1 MGIPIGGMT
10 RQGRAR
16 QDSGDHMTVIKPPT
30 ALPPAALDLPE
41 MRQALGEHDF
51 GTVFRLARQEAG
63 ISYSKI
69 AAECGIK
76 PERVG
81 TLARGRGRVGTYEKI
96 AAIAD
101 ALRIP
106 GHLVGLAPRPWETSS
121 DQSPVPR
128 RTVLQAVGA
137 VGLAGAIPERLAPP
151 VTCRRVGADTV
162 TRLRERTARLRR
174 LDDVLGGG
182 DTYRLYVAEFQETK
196 RLLRTETYGEAVGR
210 DLLALLAEQAQQAG
224 WAAFDG
230 GHEREATSLYR
241 ESRSAAEEAGAQDLA
256 RNALAFLAYQTAGAD
271 PRAAATIAA
280 RSCEA
285 ITLQTPATV
294 RALLW
299 ERRAW
304 ACAVAGEATATD
316 HALGVARTALDADDI
331 AEPQPHWSA
340 WVDQAELDIMAG
352 RCWTELRRPLRAVP
366 LLIRGLTGFADAHAR
381 DKALYSTWL
390 AEAYT
395 TAGEVEEAATVT
407 RRAVE
412 LADGVASIRP
422 RRRIQQV
429 VSTLAAAHSSVPA
442 VTELVEQA
450 G

>member
-1 MGIPIGGMT
+1 
-10 RQGRAR
+10 
-16 QDSGDHMTVIKPPT
+16 MTVIKPPT
-30 ALPPAALDLPE
+30 ALPPDVLVLPE
-41 MRQALGEHDF
+41 MRQALDAHDF

-81 TLARGRGRVGTYEKI
+81 ALARGRGRVGTYEKI

-106 GHLVGLAPRPWETSS
+106 GQLVGLAPRPWETS
-121 DQSPVPR
+121 PGRTTVAR
-128 RTVLQAVGA
+128 RTVLQSVGA
-137 VGLAGAIPERLAPP
+137 VGLAGALP
-151 VTCRRVGADTV
+151 DTLTTPTTGRISTGTV
-162 TRLRERTARLRR
+162 ARLRARTARLRR
-174 LDDVLGGG
+174 LDNVLGGG
-182 DTYRLYVAEFQETK
+182 DTYRVYVAEFQETK
-196 RLLRTETYGEAVGR
+196 RLLRTQTYGEAVGR

-230 GHEREATSLYR
+230 GYDREATSLYR
-241 ESRSAAEEAGAQDLA
+241 ESRSAAEEAGANDLA
-256 RNALAFLAYQTAGAD
+256 RNALAFLAYQASDAD

-280 RSCEA
+280 RSCDA
-285 ITLQTPATV
+285 ITTQTPATV

-304 ACAVAGEATATD
+304 ACAVAGDAGAAD
-316 HALGVARTALDADDI
+316 HALGAARAALDADDVHD
-331 AEPQPHWSA
+331 PQPHWSA

-366 LLIRGLTGFADAHAR
+366 LLIRGLTGFDDAHAR

-395 TAGEVEEAATVT
+395 TAGEVEEAAAVAT
-407 RRAVE
+407 RAVE
-412 LADGVASIRP
+412 LADGVASTRP
-422 RRRIQQV
+422 RRRIQHV
-429 VSTLAAAHSSVPA
+429 VTALAAAHASVPA
-442 VTELVEQA
+442 VAELVERA